1 MGSGR
6 RERHC
11 CNEILM
17 TPSEFH
23 TEEMVL
29 NMGPHHPSTHGV
41 IRFIVHTD
49 GEVMSR
55 AIPDVG
61 YLHRS
66 IEKIGELATYNG
78 FMPWTDCV
86 DYLAAMNANIAYAM
100 AVEKLAQIEVPRA
113 AEFLRVLAAEFNRII
128 SHLLSVGSVSMDV
141 GAYTPFIH
149 ALREREKVN
158 DLLEELCGQRLTYNY
173 ARIGGVSLDLPA
185 GWKEKALRFLDSFEP
200 IVDEYNRLLT
210 DNKIFRKR
218 MGGVG
223 VISAEDAVAYNL
235 VGPNLR
241 GSGVKWDL
249 RRDMPYSIYPELDFG
264 VPVGTGMAGV
274 LGDCFDRYYVRIREM
289 QESCKILRQC
299 LEMIP
304 EGEYLAKVP
313 RKLRSPRGEAYV
325 RTESARGDMGVYV
338 VSDGSDKP
346 YRLRFRTGSFTAMSI
361 IEKVSRGLMV
371 ADLVALIAS
380 LDIVAPE
387 IDR

>member
-1 MGSGR
+1 MA
-6 RERHC
+6 
-11 CNEILM
+11 
-17 TPSEFH
+17 EFH

-41 IRFIVHTD
+41 IRFIIHTD

-66 IEKIGELATYNG
+66 IEKIGEFATYNG
-78 FMPWTDCV
+78 FMPWTDRV

-100 AVEKLAQIEVPRA
+100 AVEKLAQIEVPRR
-113 AEFLRVLAAEFNRII
+113 AEFLRVIAAEFNRII
-128 SHLLSVGSVSMDV
+128 SHLLSVGSVGMDV

-158 DLLEELCGQRLTYNY
+158 DLIEELCGQRLTYNY
-173 ARIGGVSLDLPA
+173 ARVGGVIYDLPN
-185 GWKEKALRFLDSFEP
+185 GFVEKSLRFLDQFEP
-200 IVDEYNRLLT
+200 LLDEYNRLLT

-218 MGGVG
+218 MENVG
-223 VISAEDAVAYNL
+223 VISKEDAVAYNL

-241 GSGVKWDL
+241 GSGIKWDL
-249 RRDMPYSIYPELDFG
+249 RKDQAYSIYPELDFA
-264 VPVGTGMAGV
+264 VPVGEGLAGV
-274 LGDCFDRYYVRIREM
+274 VGDCFDRYYVRILEM
-289 QESCKILRQC
+289 KESCKLLWQC
-299 LEMIP
+299 FERLP
-304 EGEYLAKVP
+304 AGEFLTKVP
-313 RKLRSPRGEAYV
+313 RKLRPPAGEVYV
-325 RTESARGDMGVYV
+325 RTESTRGDMGVYL

-346 YRLRFRTGSFTAMSI
+346 YRLRFRTGSFTAMSL
-361 IEKVSRGLMV
+361 IEKISRGLMV
-371 ADLVALIAS
+371 ADMVAFIAS